1 MGLGIRSAYASALMV
16 LLTAAAG
23 CRSDCEK
30 YAALKN
36 TSTDLCRA
44 CVKNSCSRQKSA
56 ADHALEAVKADKACA
71 EGCEP
76 EERLDC
82 DCMSR
87 CLTTPAVHAAVDN
100 YYACVVSSCRRE
112 CR

>member
-1 MGLGIRSAYASALMV
+1 MGRRFPPSIALFV
-16 LLTAAAG
+16 LLLSVASVG
-23 CRSDCEK
+23 CRSDCDK
-30 YAALKN
+30 YARLKN
-36 TSTDLCRA
+36 TSSDLCRA
-44 CVKNSCSRQKSA
+44 CVKNSCSRQKTG
-56 ADHALEAVKADKACA
+56 ADGALEAVKADKACA

-82 DCMSR
+82 ACMSR

-100 YYACVVSSCRRE
+100 MYACVVSSCRAE